1 MGSKKKNPFLSFI
14 KGLFIFLLIIVL
26 ILGLWCGF
34 SALHKKSFF
43 SLLPTDFSLYLHT
56 DSVWDALN
64 PIVDLEVAD
73 VILAMPEFN
82 KVREGFIAF
91 RQSSLRTNKLV
102 AMAASRPVDIG
113 VYMDGDQK

>member
-34 SALHKKSFF
+34 SALHKKSFL

-56 DSVWDALN
+56 DSVWGITTRNFWRVVN
-64 PIVDLEVAD
+64 P
-73 VILAMPEFN
+73 
-82 KVREGFIAF
+82 KGQVRT
-91 RQSSLRTNKLV
+91 Q
-102 AMAASRPVDIG
+102 
-113 VYMDGDQK
+113 